1 MFENAKAARLRPDDV
16 AKLLKVSRV
25 TVSLW
30 FNGHTRPHRLL
41 ADRVER
47 VLGAVQAAMDSGDFP
62 VPHDITRRERGLFIQ
77 NTINKHLNP
86 DTVPEEQQL
95 V

>member
-1 MFENAKAARLRPDDV
+1 MFVTAKAARLRPDDL

-41 ADRVER
+41 ADRVQK
-47 VLGAVQAAMDSGDFP
+47 VLGAIDAAMDAGDFP
-62 VPHDITRRERGLFIQ
+62 VPYDIPRRERGLFVQ
-77 NTINKHLNP
+77 KTVDKHIHTSMVEP
-86 DTVPEEQQL
+86 SASAD
-95 V
+95 

>member
-1 MFENAKAARLRPDDV
+1 MFETAKAARLRPDDV

-41 ADRVER
+41 ADRVGK
-47 VLGAVQAAMDSGDFP
+47 VLGAVQAAMDAGDFP

-77 NTINKHLNP
+77 TTIDKYLNP
-86 DTVPEEQQL
+86 SSETADPA
-95 V
+95 